1 MRHLLRIACLA
12 LLASPVFTSQ
22 AHGQI
27 LRGGSQ
33 DTIDTRADGTERPRY
48 RSQFQRRSSG
58 SFSLLQIRPQGDLA
72 RNIGFGYGG
81 SANYIYR
88 LDEAGV
94 LGLRIGGSF
103 AGYGRETMTVPLSY
117 SIGGRI
123 LANVHTDN
131 TIGTLTIGPELMF
144 PEGYIRPYV
153 NAGVGVVWFATTSS
167 VEGTDGRDS
176 FATWHHSD
184 GTP

>member
-1 MRHLLRIACLA
+1 MRHLLRIASLA
-12 LLASPVFTSQ
+12 LFTASVINQ
-22 AHGQI
+22 EAHGQI
-27 LRGGSQ
+27 LRGGGSQ

-58 SFSLLQIRPQGDLA
+58 SFSFLQIRPQGDLA

-94 LGLRIGGSF
+94 AGLRIGGSF

-123 LANVHTDN
+123 LA
-131 TIGTLTIGPELMF
+131 
-144 PEGYIRPYV
+144 
-153 NAGVGVVWFATTSS
+153 
-167 VEGTDGRDS
+167 
-176 FATWHHSD
+176 
-184 GTP
+184 